1 MNNIIPLS
9 FVDIGD
15 KVVIDKISG
24 GDNFSKKM
32 MEMGFNRGAEII
44 IVSNN
49 NGPIIVRVGE
59 SRVALGRGM
68 AQKIMVKASYFF

>member
-15 KVVIDKISG
+15 KVVIYKISG

-68 AQKIMVKASYFF
+68 AQKIMVKAS

>member
-68 AQKIMVKASYFF
+68 AQKIMVKAS